1 MLDRGVRGAFD
12 AAMAARVQ
20 PVVVIGAG
28 MGGLVAAA
36 LLAARGREVTVLER
50 AARPGGK
57 IREVTVDGVA
67 VGAGPVLLTLRPVF
81 EEIFA
86 AAGTALSDHLSLRPQ
101 ALLGRHAW
109 ADGARLDLPAEAEAA
124 AAAVGAFA
132 GAEAARGYRAFRER
146 ARRIHDALEGPFL
159 RAQRPGALTLA
170 AQAGMRGL
178 LGASPFT
185 SLWDALGEH
194 FPQPR
199 LRQVFAR
206 VATYVGSSPLQAPA
220 TLMLVAHVE
229 LQGLWAVEGGM
240 LRLAEA
246 LEALAR
252 ARGAGFRYGAE
263 VREILVSGGRASGV
277 RLADGETLSAGA
289 VVLNGEGAGLAAGRF
304 GHAAAGAVER
314 LAPERRSFSA
324 VTWALHAATE
334 GTAPAAQTVVHADDP
349 TAEYAEIGYRA
360 RLPATPTVTLWAH
373 DRMDGAPPPGGPE
386 RLLAM
391 VNAPARAD
399 LRPLPEEAIARCGEA
414 AFERLRRAGF
424 VVHRNPAA
432 EVVTTPTTFDRL
444 FPGAGGAL
452 YGPAVHGWQ
461 SAFSRPGARTKL
473 PGLYLAGGSAH
484 PGAGVAMAAMSGRLA
499 AARVIEDRG

>member
-1 MLDRGVRGAFD
+1 
-12 AAMAARVQ
+12 
-20 PVVVIGAG
+20 
-28 MGGLVAAA
+28 MGGLVTAT
-36 LLAARGREVTVLER
+36 LLAAQGRDVLVLER
-50 AARPGGK
+50 AAGPGGK
-57 IREVTVDGVA
+57 IRDVVVDGVA
-67 VGAGPVLLTLRPVF
+67 MGAGPALLTLRPVF
-81 EEIFA
+81 EQIFA
-86 AAGTALSDHLSLRPQ
+86 AAGDSLESRLRLSPEP
-101 ALLGRHAW
+101 LLGRHAW
-109 ADGARLDLPAEAEAA
+109 SDGRRLDLPVEAA
-124 AAAVGAFA
+124 AAADAIGGFAGVGAS
-132 GAEAARGYRAFRER
+132 RGYLAFRER
-146 ARRIHDALEGPFL
+146 ARRIHDALEQPFL
-159 RAQRPGALTLA
+159 RAQRPGALALA
-170 AQAGMRGL
+170 AQAGLRGL
-178 LGASPFT
+178 LGASPFA

-194 FPQPR
+194 FADKR

-240 LRLAEA
+240 ARLAEA
-246 LEALAR
+246 LEQVAR
-252 ARGAGFRYGAE
+252 ARGARFRYGAA
-263 VREILVSGGRASGV
+263 VREIVVAGGRASGV
-277 RLADGETLSAGA
+277 RLADGETVEAGA
-289 VVLNGEGAGLAAGRF
+289 VVLNADAAGLGAGLFGR
-304 GHAAAGAVER
+304 GAAAAVER
-314 LAPERRSFSA
+314 LPPERRSFSA
-324 VTWALHAATE
+324 VTWAMRAATD
-334 GTAPAAQTVVHADDP
+334 GVAPAAQTVVHADDP

-360 RLPATPTVTLWAH
+360 RLPTAPTVTLWAH
-373 DRMDGAPPPGGPE
+373 DRMSAAPPPAGPE

-399 LRPLPEEAIARCGEA
+399 SRALPEEAIARCAEA

-424 VVHRNPAA
+424 VIHRRPEA
-432 EVVTTPTTFDRL
+432 EQVTTPADFDRL